1 MSEHHDTDDYAVHP
15 HISSVKQNT
24 VVLLGLLGLTGLT
37 VAAYN
42 VRLGEANL
50 IVALVIAAIKASLV
64 MAFFMHLK
72 YDRAFNIAV
81 FIGSILFMGVF
92 FGYTANDTEHRGQIT
107 VDNGTRVDPRTG
119 AFANGTAMGIV
130 DQGGEMLPL
139 EASGEPEATTP
150 GETEAQEGGGDEA
163 VN

>member
-1 MSEHHDTDDYAVHP
+1 MSEHHDTDDYDVHP
-15 HISSVKQNT
+15 HISSVKQN
-24 VVLLGLLGLTGLT
+24 VAVLLALLGFTGLT

-50 IVALVIAAIKASLV
+50 MVALVIAALKATLV

-81 FIGSILFMGVF
+81 FVGSLLFMGVF
-92 FGYTANDTEHRGQIT
+92 FGYTANDTEYRGQVVT
-107 VDNGTRVDPRTG
+107 GQGDRVDPRTG
-119 AFANGTAMGIV
+119 AFANGTAMGLV

-139 EASGEPEATTP
+139 EEGGEPEATTP
-150 GETEAQEGGGDEA
+150 GETEAQEGA
-163 VN
+163 IP